1 MSYSDDY
8 IYPTVCQVCG
18 DVFEY
23 DEVEHG
29 ACYQCLN
36 RIKNDYGAV
45 RAYVLAYPDDFEGFK
60 DNESLSSSLT
70 AVENNEEDYVRFYVR
85 REGEIYET
93 KRLMRDL
100 TDIAYEI
107 NQNTVIDVVLEF
119 AYVCGIV
126 DCRIYPYDNSEE
138 MYYVSINDD
147 NITSEIFLPMSCAF
161 FRICDLICKGKTFYI
176 GWSRRSVKLRIYG
189 TKNPI
194 LYAWSI
200 R

>member
-45 RAYVLAYPDDFEGFK
+45 RAYVLAYPEDFDGFK
-60 DNESLSSSLT
+60 DNESLSSYLT
-70 AVENNEEDYVRFYVR
+70 AVENNEDDYVRFYVR
-85 REGEIYET
+85 REVESYEI
-93 KRLMRDL
+93 KRAMREL

-107 NQNTVIDVVLEF
+107 NQNTVIDVVLDYNF
-119 AYVCGIV
+119 ICGIV
-126 DCRIYPYDNSEE
+126 GCRIYPYGFDNWEE
-138 MYYVSINDD
+138 MYYVSIND
-147 NITSEIFLPMSCAF
+147 NKLTSKKYKGIKITAENL
-161 FRICDLICKGKTFYI
+161 K
-176 GWSRRSVKLRIYG
+176 KLTTSLRQIWEEHDKKLKEY
-189 TKNPI
+189 
-194 LYAWSI
+194 
-200 R
+200 